1 MSTTLTWNYSGLGTK
16 SGITMAAVIDDLVA
30 LINSKSAD
38 ANYKWQVAS
47 SNNATSPLYI
57 VLKRKDASAGRLLL
71 TIFTSTPGAVNST
84 AFDAV
89 PTTNAL
95 CGIWFPA
102 GNVDTPSN
110 ITTAS
115 GTMMGNDTG
124 VVKCWA
130 TIAMGTA
137 YAADM
142 QPFTFDNNEGIW
154 FFFQNPAGASV
165 YGAGA
170 GKLIVDGADVEY
182 EAVVSFGGNTIN
194 GLGSGAI
201 MSWQGT
207 TNNAGSAAACV
218 RTNYGSA
225 NRTYYMPW
233 SPNGQWANQAVG
245 GSDILSDTTTQRM
258 WFQAIS
264 LLGQNKGEGI
274 VLKLRQFGYG
284 PATTG
289 PFTVYNTTGP
299 VVAARQVNAATFGGA
314 GYPWF
319 TNFKI

>member
-16 SGITMAAVIDDLVA
+16 SGTTMAAVIDDIVA
-30 LINSKSAD
+30 LVNSKSGD

-47 SNNATSPLYI
+47 SNNATSPLYV

-71 TIFTSTPGAVNST
+71 TIFTSTPGAVNS
-84 AFDAV
+84 AGFDTI
-89 PTTNAL
+89 PTTNNL
-95 CGIWFPA
+95 CGVWFPA

-115 GTMMGNDTG
+115 GTMMGVDTG
-124 VVKCWA
+124 AVKCW
-130 TIAMGTA
+130 TPISMSTA
-137 YAADM
+137 YVANF
-142 QPFTFDNNEGIW
+142 QVFTFDNNEGIY
-154 FFFQNPAGASV
+154 FFFQNPASANI

-170 GKLIVDGADVEY
+170 GKLIVDGADNEY
-182 EAVVSFGGNTIN
+182 EAVVSFGSTSLS
-194 GLGSGAI
+194 GLGTGG
-201 MSWQGT
+201 MMTWQGT
-207 TNNAGSAAACV
+207 TSLAGGSQACV

-225 NRTYYMPW
+225 NRSYFMPW
-233 SPNGQWANQAVG
+233 SPNGSWANQVV
-245 GSDILSDTTTQRM
+245 SSTDILTDTATQRA
-258 WFQAIS
+258 WFQSIP

-289 PFTVYNTTGP
+289 PATPYNTTGP
-299 VVAARQVNAATFGGA
+299 VVAARQVNVATSGGA
-314 GYPWF
+314 GYPWL